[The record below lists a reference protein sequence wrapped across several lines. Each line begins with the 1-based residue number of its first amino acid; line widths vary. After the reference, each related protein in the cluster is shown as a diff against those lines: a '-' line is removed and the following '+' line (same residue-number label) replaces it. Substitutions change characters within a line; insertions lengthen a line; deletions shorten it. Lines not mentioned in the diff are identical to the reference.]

1 VDIEEDP
8 LISKSIK
15 AIYLR
20 NETIWKGVD
29 SLNSD
34 YKINPDLYLLFKQ
47 FLFDYFQNELINQ
60 PYNTNDDQPAG
71 KWCSSISNALTKQ

>member
-1 VDIEEDP
+1 MMIDIEEDP

-20 NETIWKGVD
+20 NESIWKGVD

-34 YKINPDLYLLFKQ
+34 FKIDPDLYHLFKQ
-47 FLFDYFQNELINQ
+47 FLFDYF
-60 PYNTNDDQPAG
+60 
-71 KWCSSISNALTKQ
+71 